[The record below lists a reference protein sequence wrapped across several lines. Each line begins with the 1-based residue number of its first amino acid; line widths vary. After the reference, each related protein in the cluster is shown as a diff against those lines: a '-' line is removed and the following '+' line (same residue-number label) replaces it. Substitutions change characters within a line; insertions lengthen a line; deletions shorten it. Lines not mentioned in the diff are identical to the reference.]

1 MGKVF
6 RPSNRESSILS
17 KIESQKEQARR
28 RAINYVRDFSDQMA
42 NTLAS
47 KLIESGLVETTSKNE
62 LEAQVLNCLETLA
75 HADDFDI
82 DYATAPI
89 RSLIQQPNIVSLY
102 ITAFVLEKLINH
114 KCVVDIYGED
124 TDIYLCIHE
133 QVVRLTEG

>member
-42 NTLAS
+42 NAISS
-47 KLIESGLVETTSKNE
+47 KLIESKLVETTSKNI
-62 LEAQVLNCLETLA
+62 LEEQILKCLETLA
-75 HADDFDI
+75 YADDFDV

-89 RSLIQQPNIVSLY
+89 RNLVQQPNIVSLY

-124 TDIYLCIHE
+124 TDIYQCIHE
-133 QVVRLTEG
+133 QVTRLTD

>member
-42 NTLAS
+42 NAIAS
-47 KLIESGLVETTSKNE
+47 KLIESQLVETTSKNE
-62 LEAQVLNCLETLA
+62 LEDQILKCLDKLA
-75 HADDFDI
+75 YADDFDI

-89 RSLIQQPNIVSLY
+89 RNLVQQPNIVSLY
-102 ITAFVLEKLINH
+102 VTAFVLEKLINH
-114 KCVVDIYGED
+114 KSVVDIYGED

-133 QVVRLTEG
+133 QVARLTS

>member
-42 NTLAS
+42 NAIAS
-47 KLIESGLVETTSKNE
+47 KLVESQLVETTSKNE
-62 LEAQVLNCLETLA
+62 LEDQILKCLDTLA

-82 DYATAPI
+82 DYATAPV
-89 RSLIQQPNIVSLY
+89 RNLVQQPNVVSLY
-102 ITAFVLEKLINH
+102 VTAFVLEKLINH
-114 KCVVDIYGED
+114 KSVIDIYGED

-133 QVVRLTEG
+133 QVTRLTS